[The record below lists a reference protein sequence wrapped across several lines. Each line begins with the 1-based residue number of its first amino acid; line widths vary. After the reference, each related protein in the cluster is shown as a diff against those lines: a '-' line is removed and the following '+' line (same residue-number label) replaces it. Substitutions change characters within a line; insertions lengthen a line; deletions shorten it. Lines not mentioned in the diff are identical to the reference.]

1 MMKLNFDPVTQ
12 DPPEND
18 GKSPASVR
26 TFTIESSGKK
36 LIGSILIAGGDEFH
50 PTVILLNGFPGNDT
64 NSDIAHSIRRAGYN
78 VVNFNYRGSWGS
90 EGEYSWSN
98 CIEDSQVV
106 INYFKSGEVKENYKS
121 DPNKI
126 VIVGH
131 SMGGF
136 ISLMN
141 MVIDP
146 QLKHAC
152 SFAGFNF
159 GLWANFIIS
168 DAEIKQMSLERMAES
183 VSMLKGTS
191 AEKLLS
197 EMIENHE
204 KWNLLN
210 GAQSLTKKNV
220 LLIAAKY
227 DQLAPVQLHHTPL
240 ANVLQ
245 KSGTM
250 FTQKILN
257 TGHSFS
263 DKRIEL
269 TREII
274 NWLTN
279 IEF

>member
-1 MMKLNFDPVTQ
+1 MKLNFDPVAQ
-12 DPPEND
+12 DPPEGN

-26 TFTIESSGKK
+26 TFTIDSSGKK
-36 LIGSILIAGGDEFH
+36 LIGSILIAAGEDLH

-64 NSDIAHSIRRAGYN
+64 NSDIAHSIRRAGFS
-78 VVNFNYRGSWGS
+78 VVNFHYRGSWGS
-90 EGEYSWSN
+90 EGEYSWHN
-98 CIEDSQVV
+98 CIEDSQAVIKYFRSEEVV
-106 INYFKSGEVKENYKS
+106 ELYKCDTS
-121 DPNKI
+121 KTI
-126 VIVGH
+126 LIGH

-141 MVIDP
+141 MILDP
-146 QLKHAC
+146 HLRHAC

-159 GLWANFIIS
+159 GLWADFIIS
-168 DAEIKQMSLERMAES
+168 DEKIKNISLERMTES
-183 VSMLKGTS
+183 VKLLEGTS
-191 AEKLLS
+191 SEKLLH

-204 KWNLLN
+204 NWNLITGVSEL
-210 GAQSLTKKNV
+210 AKKNI

-227 DQLAPVQLHHTPL
+227 DQLAPVQLHHAPL
-240 ANVLQ
+240 AEALK
-245 KSGTM
+245 KSDAN
-250 FTQKILN
+250 FEQRILN

-274 NWLTN
+274 NWLTK